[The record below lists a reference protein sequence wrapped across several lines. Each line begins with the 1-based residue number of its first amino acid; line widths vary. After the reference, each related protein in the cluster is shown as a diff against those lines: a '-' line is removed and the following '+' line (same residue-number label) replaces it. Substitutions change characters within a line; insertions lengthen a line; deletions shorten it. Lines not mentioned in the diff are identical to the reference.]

1 MTHDMQKKIVG
12 TQSYLVIYDNDNFL
26 CDHYLLMQPF
36 KKWGK
41 LEQGKYE
48 TLLHFYDIL
57 LN

>member
-1 MTHDMQKKIVG
+1 MQKKIVG